1 MKSIFRTLIAIT
13 FSLLLVMMPSVAVF
27 ADDDSALDNNQPAK
41 TQEVKKGS
49 DDQKGGTENSD
60 NNDDNSSS
68 GSGANSDENDA
79 NNTGSNP
86 NSDDGSS
93 PDNNGNI
100 QKLGDDDDNQN
111 LDDEKDSDDNDHEIK
126 PGNEGDYPDFGD
138 DSDLG
143 SDEDG
148 DGEDNGDGTDDDED
162 VDPAVPAPVVKPVTV
177 TITDFGN
184 SFLFEADADDTV
196 RISGLFITYDY
207 GASGSESFVM
217 IVGGRAYPI
226 TIHSTGKV
234 SGRLPKG
241 FSIKNGEL
249 IIKGVTADM
258 DIWFVDHTMVSGM
271 SETPDGD
278 GSYYE
283 PSEPSKA
290 SEKTRRSSSEQKAA
304 GYTVTATTSLASEE
318 ATVSA
323 TEKTAEVISP
333 ANDTAEDEQVLDA
346 FEEPDEAK
354 GRTLPLATGIAFS
367 VGAVSGLGVLLKL
380 KLFAAL

>member
-13 FSLLLVMMPSVAVF
+13 FSLLLVMTPSVAVF

-41 TQEVKKGS
+41 TQETNKGS
-49 DDQKGGTENSD
+49 DDQQDGTEKSD
-60 NNDDNSSS
+60 NNDD
-68 GSGANSDENDA
+68 D
-79 NNTGSNP
+79 
-86 NSDDGSS
+86 SS

-100 QKLGDDDDNQN
+100 QNLGGDDDNQN
-111 LDDEKDSDDNDHEIK
+111 LDDEKDFDDNDLEIK
-126 PGNEGDYPDFGD
+126 PGNEGDDPDFGD

-148 DGEDNGDGTDDDED
+148 DGEDNGEGTDDDED
-162 VDPAVPAPVVKPVTV
+162 IDPAVPAPVFKPVTV
-177 TITDFGN
+177 SITDFGN
-184 SFLFEADADDTV
+184 SFLFEADADGTV

-234 SGRLPKG
+234 TGRLPKG

-258 DIWFVDHTMVSGM
+258 DIWFVDHSMVSGI
-271 SETPDGD
+271 SEEPDED

-290 SEKTRRSSSEQKAA
+290 SEKTIRSSSEQKAA

-318 ATVSA
+318 AMVSA
-323 TEKTAEVISP
+323 TEKTAEVIPP

-346 FEEPDEAK
+346 FEEPDESK
-354 GRTLPLATGIAFS
+354 GRTLPLATGIALS